1 MYGKTRRRFEE
12 VFPFGD
18 ILCLWSIISYSKA
31 KGKKNP
37 KLILPCGTHFD
48 GRICLLRGRTLGDL
62 DQIVGA
68 NPLLKGG
75 LYVVGFELQV
85 MPGSDSRLI
94 EWQAK
99 IDQ

>member
-1 MYGKTRRRFEE
+1 MYGKTKRRFED

-37 KLILPCGTHFD
+37 KVILPFRTCFNGKI
-48 GRICLLRGRTLGDL
+48 GLLRGRTLGDL
-62 DQIVGA
+62 DQIVGT

-75 LYVVGFELQV
+75 LHVLGLELQI
-85 MPGSDSRLI
+85 MPGGDSRLI
-94 EWQAK
+94 ERQAK
-99 IDQ
+99 ID